1 MGGGNGQKS
10 AAARQKNLEKMGN
23 FKSEEERKA
32 AAAKAAKDAVH
43 YKCKICMQTFM
54 INATPPLLYQHFVA
68 KHPSLTDPGQCFPS
82 LVGYDPKAPVAAAP
96 VATGPPKPKKKDR
109 QASLDLDSLL
119 NMGLQ
124 PGKGVRKSAKS

>member
-10 AAARQKNLEKMGN
+10 AAARQKNLEKMGS
-23 FKSEEERKA
+23 FKTEEERRA

-43 YKCKICMQTFM
+43 YKCSICMQTFM
-54 INATPPLLYQHFVA
+54 VNATPALLYQHFVA

-82 LVGYDPKAPVAAAP
+82 LVGYDPNAPVAPAP
-96 VATGPPKPKKKDR
+96 ATTGPPKPKKKDR

-119 NMGLQ
+119 NAGLQ
-124 PGKGVRKSAKS
+124 PAKGVRKSAKF